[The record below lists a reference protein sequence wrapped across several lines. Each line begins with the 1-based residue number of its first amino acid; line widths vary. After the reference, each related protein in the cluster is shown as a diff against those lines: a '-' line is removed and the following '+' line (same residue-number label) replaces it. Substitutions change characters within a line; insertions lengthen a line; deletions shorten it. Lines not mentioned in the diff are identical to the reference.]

1 MADTKAREKNKAI
14 ARKLLKAW
22 NARGQAHLP
31 RELVS
36 TKVVRYGA
44 GGSTT
49 GGLASAETVL
59 PARAFTKQRFVEQIL
74 IADEERVF
82 IAWEVT
88 GTHSGALYGVAATGQ
103 SVRAHG
109 ADVLRIVDGQVVE
122 HINYYSTPRL
132 HLLARLGLFGGG
144 RKGLLGTRAAKE
156 RLVTEGLLG
165 RNRVLGRVDPRRASN
180 GYKALMGKY

>member
-14 ARKLLKAW
+14 ARRLLKAW
-22 NARGQAHLP
+22 NQKGQAHLP
-31 RELVS
+31 SELVS
-36 TKVVRYGA
+36 TKVVTFGPN
-44 GGSTT
+44 GTQT
-49 GGLASAETVL
+49 GRAAAETLL

-74 IADEERVF
+74 IADDERVF

-103 SVRAHG
+103 AVRAHG
-109 ADVLRIVDGQVVE
+109 ADVLRIVGGKVVE

-132 HLLARLGLFGGG
+132 HLLARLGLLSGG
-144 RKGLLGTRAAKE
+144 RRSLLGTRAAKE

-165 RNRVLGRVDPRRASN
+165 RNRVLGRVDPRRAS
-180 GYKALMGKY
+180 KAYQGLMGRY